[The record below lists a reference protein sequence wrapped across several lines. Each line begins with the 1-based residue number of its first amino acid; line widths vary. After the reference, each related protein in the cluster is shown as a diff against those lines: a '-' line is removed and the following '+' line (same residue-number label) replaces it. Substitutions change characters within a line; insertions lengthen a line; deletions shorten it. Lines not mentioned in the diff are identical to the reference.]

1 MSWFKNIDIKY
12 LLIALIPCSIILGP
26 LPHYPILYYA
36 FLALL
41 GIQAVSNPKE
51 HCFGAIVFLAACA
64 MSIIVGQPSPIFKSW
79 DRLALFALLL
89 FGVFPIF
96 SNNKIYLLRSQVM
109 KYSIWVC
116 AFIGVTGVFCFYLGI
131 NYNSI
136 IAYADA
142 HTIEDA
148 GWFAGLSR
156 HAMMLG
162 PCCAI
167 GMVLF
172 VWYALDKRKHKY
184 IRLLDWSA
192 SLLCFLASLLSAS
205 RSAVLAGIVGVSVL
219 LFYVFRGKIS
229 KFIGLIIVIGSLM
242 IVGFPFYEKMA
253 APLIE
258 KQEQNES
265 QGGTLASRQEKW
277 ESRLGEFEEDP
288 LFGIGFVAVNTDN
301 RSDYDPYTGIV
312 ESGSSWLQ
320 LLSMT
325 GLFGTVPFLALFIPT
340 LFRLSKRQWS
350 GNTHSYG
357 TLLMA
362 ILAVFCV
369 SMCAEGYLLAGGSF
383 FCFMFWS
390 VFGTAYSITHN
401 PSLRF

>member
-1 MSWFKNIDIKY
+1 MSWLKNIDIKY

-41 GIQAVSNPKE
+41 GMQAISNPKE
-51 HCFGAIVFLAACA
+51 QCFGAIVFLAACA

-79 DRLALFALLL
+79 GRLALFALLL

-96 SNNKIYLLRSQVM
+96 SNDKVFRLRSQIL
-109 KYSIWVC
+109 KYSIWCC
-116 AFIGVTGVFCFYLGI
+116 AFIGVTGVFCFYSGI

-136 IAYADA
+136 TAFAES

-172 VWYALDKRKHKY
+172 VWYALDKRQYKNT
-184 IRLLDWSA
+184 RLLYWGA

-205 RSAVLAGIVGVSVL
+205 RSAVLAGIVGILVL

-229 KFIGLIIVIGSLM
+229 KLIGLIIVIGGLM
-242 IVGFPFYEKMA
+242 IVGFPLYEKMA

-265 QGGTLASRQEKW
+265 RGGTLASRQEKW
-277 ESRLGEFEEDP
+277 ESRLEEFKTEP
-288 LFGIGFVAVNTDN
+288 LCGVGFVAVNLEN
-301 RSDYDPYTGIV
+301 RSDYDPYTGTV

-325 GLFGTVPFLALFIPT
+325 GLFGTVSFLAIFIPT
-340 LFRLSKRQWS
+340 LLRLSKRQLS
-350 GNTHSYG
+350 ENIHSYG
-357 TLLMA
+357 TLLLA

-369 SMCAEGYLLAGGSF
+369 SMCAEGYMLAGGSF
-383 FCFMFWS
+383 FCFLFWS
-390 VFGTAYSITHN
+390 VLGIAYSITHN
-401 PSLRF
+401 PKLRF